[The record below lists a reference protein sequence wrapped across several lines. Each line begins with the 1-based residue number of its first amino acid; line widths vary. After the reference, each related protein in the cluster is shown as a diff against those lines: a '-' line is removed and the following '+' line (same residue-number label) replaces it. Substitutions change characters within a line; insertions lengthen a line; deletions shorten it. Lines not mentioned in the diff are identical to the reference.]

1 VAESACLESK
11 CIRKGTASSN
21 LAPTANKF
29 ARLCKKD
36 IVLDN
41 NLMKKIMSSASFLKN
56 IFNDLEIKSF
66 LLFYFL
72 CKFRFK
78 YFDESHIKKYQAR
91 KAKAIVRYAI
101 NNSKYFKKYYADY
114 NLDNISLLPTVN
126 KKMMMDNL
134 TDYNTIG
141 LTKEEILNFC
151 LEVEKTRNF
160 SKRLKGLNI
169 GMSSGTSGNKGV
181 EILTREEEKYM
192 KAALFARFHFPKN
205 EKINLAFILRV
216 SAPAFSLGKFGHKL
230 TYISQLN
237 SIDEI
242 KKQLEKIQPN
252 IVSAPPSMLKILAKE
267 IENNRLSIKPQKL
280 ISYAEILYPD
290 VKKYLN
296 KVFNCPVHEI
306 YKSTE
311 GPIAISCKYGRL
323 HINEDLVLV
332 ETLNNDGT
340 ITSPGRPCQKLIVTD
355 LHKKSQ
361 PIIRYELND
370 IITISPDK
378 CQCGSSFRVIENIQ
392 GRADDLFW
400 SKNIKTNKW
409 QHIFP
414 DYISRAII
422 TASEDI
428 NEYQVIQNSPNDILV
443 RIQLKEGVDQKQ
455 FNSQA
460 VMKNIY
466 DVFISYNC
474 EQPKISIVFENPEFN
489 KNSSK
494 LIRIHRNFILK

>member
-1 VAESACLESK
+1 MFISFF
-11 CIRKGTASSN
+11 
-21 LAPTANKF
+21 NK
-29 ARLCKKD
+29 
-36 IVLDN
+36 
-41 NLMKKIMSSASFLKN
+41 
-56 IFNDLEIKSF
+56 IFDDLETKSF

-72 CKFRFK
+72 CKFRFH
-78 YFDESHIKKYQAR
+78 YFNESDIKKYQS
-91 KAKAIVRYAI
+91 KKVKGVIKYATTH
-101 NNSKYFKKYYADY
+101 SKYFRKYYAGFDL
-114 NLDNISLLPTVN
+114 NVFSSLPTVN
-126 KKMMMDNL
+126 KKIMMDNL
-134 TDYNTIG
+134 TDYNTVG

-181 EILTREEEKYM
+181 EIVTLAEEKYM
-192 KAALFARFHFPKN
+192 KAALFARFDFTKN

-216 SAPAFSLGKFGHKL
+216 SAPAFSLDKFGHKL

-242 KKQLEKIQPN
+242 KKQLQKIQPN
-252 IVSAPPSMLKILAKE
+252 IISAPPSMLKIIAKE
-267 IENNRLSIKPQKL
+267 VENKRLSIIPKKL

-290 VKKYLN
+290 VKNYLV
-296 KVFNCPVHEI
+296 KVFKCPVHQI
-306 YKSTE
+306 YKCTE
-311 GPIAISCKYGRL
+311 GPIAISCKYDHL

-340 ITSPGRPCQKLIVTD
+340 ITPPGQPCQKLIVTD

-370 IITISPDK
+370 IITISRDK

-400 SKNIKTNKW
+400 AKNVKTDEW
-409 QHIFP
+409 QYIFP

-428 NEYQVIQNSPNDILV
+428 DEYQAIQNSPDDVLV
-443 RIQLKEGVDQKQ
+443 RIQLRNGVNQNQ
-455 FNSQA
+455 FDSK
-460 VMKNIY
+460 VIIKNINN
-466 DVFISYNC
+466 VFNSYNC
-474 EQPKISIVFENPEFN
+474 KHPKISIVFEKPEFD
-489 KNSSK
+489 KNSNK
-494 LIRIHRNFILK
+494 LIRIHRNFSLN